1 MEDKTIKEMVHDE
14 LEWEPSID
22 SADIGVTVE
31 NGVAHLSGHVTN
43 YLQKMAAETAVK
55 RVKGVRGY
63 VDDLQIRAFPETYSD
78 EAIAGRVANLIDW
91 HVAVPSGAVKVK
103 VDKGFVTL
111 SGKVDWQFQRSAAEQ
126 GVRAIQGVR
135 GLYNQI
141 EVKPHVEAGDIK
153 RRIED
158 ALARQADLE
167 ADKIRVSVEGGKVRL
182 EGKVRAWFERDIAER
197 AAWAAPGVRA
207 VEDRVAVGA

>member
-1 MEDKTIKEMVHDE
+1 MQDKAIKKMLQDE

-31 NGVAHLSGHVTN
+31 SGVVHLTGHVAN

-63 VDDLQIRAFPETYSD
+63 VDDLQIRAFAETYSD
-78 EAIAGRVANLIDW
+78 EAIAGRIANLIDW
-91 HVAVPSGAVKVK
+91 HVAVPAGAVKVK

-111 SGKVDWQFQRSAAEQ
+111 SGKVDWQFQRSAAEK
-126 GVRAIQGVR
+126 GVRAVSGVR
-135 GLYNQI
+135 GLNNQI
-141 EVKPHVEAGDIK
+141 EVEPHVEAADIK

-167 ADKIRVSVEGGKVRL
+167 ADKIRVSVDGGKVRL
-182 EGKVRAWFERDIAER
+182 EGRVRAWFEREIAER
-197 AAWAAPGVRA
+197 AAWAAPGVSA
-207 VEDRVAVGA
+207 VEDRVAIGA

>member
-1 MEDKTIKEMVHDE
+1 MQDKTIKTMVQDE

-31 NGVAHLSGHVTN
+31 NGVVHLNGRVAN

-63 VDDLQIRAFPETYSD
+63 VDDLQIRVFAETYSD
-78 EAIAGRVANLIDW
+78 EAIAGRVVNLIDW
-91 HVAVPSGAVKVK
+91 HVAVPTGAVKVK

-111 SGKVDWQFQRSAAEQ
+111 SGRVDWQFQRSAAEQ
-126 GVRAIQGVR
+126 GVRTVQGVR
-135 GLYNQI
+135 GLDNQI
-141 EVKPHVEAGDIK
+141 QVKPHVEAADIK
-153 RRIED
+153 RRIEN

-197 AAWAAPGVRA
+197 AAWGAPGVSA
-207 VEDRVAVGA
+207 VDDRVAIGA